1 MEEKQRKTG
10 TKRPEKGGTAPGQAT
25 NGQTAKRGVNGSAAK
40 QAANVRPAAKQR
52 ARRRKRRAQDEE
64 KARKSMVMPIIL
76 IVAGF
81 IFLFSAGQLALTL
94 YPYFAGGREYDE
106 VRDLAITADEVNDGF
121 TIDFDFL
128 KKENSDVVAWIRFEE
143 PSIIN
148 YPVVQ
153 SKDNEEYLT
162 KTFFANDNKL
172 GAIFVDMRNTSF
184 EDRNVFI
191 YGHNL
196 KVGGEMFSQL
206 NEYADEEFCKRYPY
220 FYIYTPDKKVRTY
233 KVFSAG
239 VVKADAEN
247 YQPAYPTEKD
257 FTDYLEL
264 CKKSSNYE
272 VDVKLDARSKIV
284 SLSTCTN
291 VRDDERFLVQGVLI
305 SED

>member
-1 MEEKQRKTG
+1 MEDKQK
-10 TKRPEKGGTAPGQAT
+10 Q
-25 NGQTAKRGVNGSAAK
+25 NAAK
-40 QAANVRPAAKQR
+40 KRRR
-52 ARRRKRRAQDEE
+52 ARNRKRER
-64 KARKSMVMPIIL
+64 RSMVLPIIL

-81 IFLFSAGQLALTL
+81 VFLFSAGQLALTL

-106 VRDLAITADEVNDGF
+106 VRELALVADDVGDGF
-121 TIDFDFL
+121 TIDFQFL
-128 KKENSDVVAWIRFEE
+128 EKENPDVVAWIRFEE

-153 SKDNEEYLT
+153 SRDNDEYLT

-172 GAIFVDMRNTSF
+172 GAIFMDMRNTSF

-206 NEYADEEFCKRYPY
+206 NEYADEEFCKKYPY
-220 FYIYTPDKKVRTY
+220 FYIYTPDGKVRTY
-233 KVFSAG
+233 RVFSAA
-239 VVKADAEN
+239 VVKADAKN

-257 FTDYLEL
+257 FTDYVEF
-264 CKKSSNYE
+264 CRRSSNYD
-272 VDVKLDARSKIV
+272 VDVKVDARSKIV

-291 VRDDERFLVQGVLI
+291 VRDDERFLVQGVLV